1 MNLKHW
7 NHYENIILRSLHSGE
22 RSARF
27 KLESSVGF
35 EPEGDTMRT
44 LSNRA
49 IAAATAV
56 ALGLTAIAATPAS
69 ASPRRYHHGNAAAIG
84 AAVAIFGTIAAI
96 AAANARD

>member
-1 MNLKHW
+1 
-7 NHYENIILRSLHSGE
+7 
-22 RSARF
+22 
-27 KLESSVGF
+27 
-35 EPEGDTMRT
+35 MRT

-69 ASPRRYHHGNAAAIG
+69 ASPRRYNHGNAAAIG

-96 AAANARD
+96 AAANDRDRDYREHYRPHYGPGYGPYAYEPRPYYGPRW